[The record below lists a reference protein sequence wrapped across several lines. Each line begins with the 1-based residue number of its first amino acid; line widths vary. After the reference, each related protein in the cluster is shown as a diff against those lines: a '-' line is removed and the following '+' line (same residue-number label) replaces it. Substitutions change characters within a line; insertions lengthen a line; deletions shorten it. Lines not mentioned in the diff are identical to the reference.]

1 MLPLFLSAAAA
12 YAVSLPSPDALIGLT
27 PQDVRA
33 QLGEPDLLRSDDPA
47 QVWRYD
53 DGFCALH
60 VFLYRPENG
69 GAPTVAY
76 AEIRPTTPALRTGQ
90 MDDSL
95 AASGQS
101 LDPC

>member
-1 MLPLFLSAAAA
+1 MVAAVAH
-12 YAVSLPSPDALIGLT
+12 AVSLPSPNALVGLSS
-27 PQDVRA
+27 QDVRA
-33 QLGEPDLLRSDDPA
+33 QLGEPDLLRRDDPA

-53 DGFCALH
+53 DGSCALH

-69 GAPTVAY
+69 GTPTVAY

-90 MDDSL
+90 MDDPL
-95 AASGQS
+95 AASGQP